1 MGNRFQGWWL
11 AGWLGAAALAGAP
24 APVAGAE
31 RALSLEDAIAQ
42 A

>member
-24 APVAGAE
+24 AAGAE